1 MGSTR
6 FKLVPEMEGR
16 VAHWYARQRG
26 TRSQMELF
34 RKQAVQVT
42 EGLSSGARV
51 LEVAPGPGYLAVA
64 IAELGRFHVTGLDI
78 SRTFVEIATEHA
90 RGAGVRV
97 DVRQGDVANMPFD
110 SASFDLVVCQAA
122 FKNFPQPVRALDEMH
137 RVLRA
142 DGTAVIQDLSK
153 EASNAEIEQEVR
165 AMKLGRFDAFMTKF
179 VLATLLRRRAY
190 SPVQFTRVV
199 AESAFRTC
207 EIRKDGIGLE
217 VRLRKS
223 AMENTANARKLA
235 IG

>member
-1 MGSTR
+1 MERKR

-16 VAHWYARQRG
+16 VARWYAQQRG
-26 TRSQMELF
+26 TQSQMELV
-34 RKQAVQVT
+34 RKQAMQLT
-42 EGLSSGARV
+42 NGLPSGATV

-78 SRTFVEIATEHA
+78 SRTFIEIATERA
-90 RGAGVRV
+90 RKAGVTV
-97 DVRQGDVANMPFD
+97 DLHQGDVADMPLDPGCFD
-110 SASFDLVVCQAA
+110 VVLCQAA
-122 FKNFPQPVRALDEMH
+122 FKNFAQPVRALDEIH

-142 DGTAVIQDLSK
+142 GGTAVIQDLSK
-153 EASNAEIEQEVR
+153 DASNAEIEQEVR
-165 AMKLGRFDAFMTKF
+165 AMKLSRLNAVITKF

-190 SPVQFTRVV
+190 SPVQFKRVV

-223 AMENTANARKLA
+223 AIEKVA
-235 IG
+235 

>member
-1 MGSTR
+1 MVGKR
-6 FKLVPEMEGR
+6 FKRVPEMEGR
-16 VAHWYARQRG
+16 MAHWYARQRG
-26 TRSQMELF
+26 TQSQMELF

-42 EGLSSGARV
+42 EGLPSGATV

-64 IAELGRFHVTGLDI
+64 IAQLGRFHVTGLDI
-78 SRTFVEIATEHA
+78 SRTFIEIATEHA
-90 RGAGVRV
+90 RGAGVTV
-97 DVRQGDVANMPFD
+97 DLRQGDVANMPFD

-153 EASNAEIEQEVR
+153 DASNVEIEHEVR
-165 AMKLGRFDAFMTKF
+165 AMKLGRFNAFMTKF

-190 SPVQFTRVV
+190 SPVQFKCVV

-207 EIRKDGIGLE
+207 EIRKTGIGLE

-223 AMENTANARKLA
+223 TIEKVA
-235 IG
+235 

>member
-1 MGSTR
+1 MSSRR

-26 TRSQMELF
+26 TQSQMELF

-42 EGLSSGARV
+42 EGLPSGATV

-64 IAELGRFHVTGLDI
+64 IAQLGRFHVTGLDI
-78 SRTFVEIATEHA
+78 SRTFIEIATEHA
-90 RGAGVRV
+90 RGAGVTV
-97 DVRQGDVANMPFD
+97 DLRQGDVANMPFG

-137 RVLRA
+137 RVLRV

-153 EASNAEIEQEVR
+153 DASSVEVEQEVR
-165 AMKLGRFDAFMTKF
+165 AMKLSRFNAFMTKF

-190 SPVQFTRVV
+190 SPIQFKRVV

-223 AMENTANARKLA
+223 AIEKVA
-235 IG
+235 

>member
-1 MGSTR
+1 MGSRR

-16 VAHWYARQRG
+16 MAHWYARQRG
-26 TRSQMELF
+26 TESQMALF
-34 RKQAVQVT
+34 RKDAAQVT
-42 EGLSSGARV
+42 EGLSSGATV

-64 IAELGRFHVTGLDI
+64 IAQLGRFHVTGLDI
-78 SRTFVEIATEHA
+78 SRTFVEIAAKHA
-90 RGAGVRV
+90 LGAGVTV
-97 DVRQGDVANMPFD
+97 DFRQGNVANMPFD

-142 DGTAVIQDLSK
+142 GGTAVIQDLSK
-153 EASNAEIEQEVR
+153 NASTVEIEQEVR
-165 AMKLGRFDAFMTKF
+165 AMKLSRFNAFMTKF
-179 VLATLLRRRAY
+179 VLVTLLRRRAY
-190 SPVQFTRVV
+190 APAQFKRVV

-223 AMENTANARKLA
+223 AIEMVA
-235 IG
+235 

>member
-1 MGSTR
+1 MGGKR

-16 VAHWYARQRG
+16 AAYWYARQRG
-26 TRSQMELF
+26 TPSQMELV

-42 EGLSSGARV
+42 EGLPSGATV
-51 LEVAPGPGYLAVA
+51 LEVAPGPGYLAIA
-64 IAELGRFHVTGLDI
+64 IAQLGRFQVTGLDI
-78 SRTFVEIATEHA
+78 SRTFIEIATEHA
-90 RGAGVRV
+90 RGAGVTV
-97 DVRQGDVANMPFD
+97 DLRQGDVANMPFD

-142 DGTAVIQDLSK
+142 AGTAVIQDLSK
-153 EASNAEIEQEVR
+153 DASNAEIEQEVR
-165 AMKLGRFDAFMTKF
+165 AMKLSRFNAFTTKF

-190 SPVQFTRVV
+190 SPVQFKRVV

-223 AMENTANARKLA
+223 AIEKVA
-235 IG
+235 

>member
-1 MGSTR
+1 MDRRR

-16 VAHWYARQRG
+16 VARWYARQRG
-26 TRSQMELF
+26 SQSQMALF

-42 EGLSSGARV
+42 EGLPSGASV

-64 IAELGRFHVTGLDI
+64 IAQLGRFHVTGLDI
-78 SRTFVEIATEHA
+78 SRTFIEIATEHA
-90 RGAGVRV
+90 RGTGVTV
-97 DVRQGDVANMPFD
+97 DLRHGDVANMPFD
-110 SASFDLVVCQAA
+110 SASFDLIVCQAA

-137 RVLRA
+137 RVLRT

-153 EASNAEIEQEVR
+153 DASNAEIDQEVG
-165 AMKLGRFDAFMTKF
+165 AMKLSRFNAFMTKF

-190 SPVQFTRVV
+190 SPAEFKRVV

-207 EIRKDGIGLE
+207 EMRKDGIGME

-223 AMENTANARKLA
+223 AMEKVA
-235 IG
+235 